1 MPLLRPA
8 TLNDLPAVTRIC
20 TLTGDDG
27 RDASGLYDDPELL
40 AHLWAAP
47 HLVADPSLAT
57 IVVDDD
63 GPAGYLVAA
72 ADTADFE
79 SWCERMWWPALRDR
93 YPLQAP
99 RRDRD
104 QEIVALLHAPEATP
118 ASITETYPAHLH
130 INLLPRAQ
138 GLGLGRALIERLV
151 GQLRERGVPGVHLGV
166 SGTNKPAI
174 GFYEHIGFAP
184 VAVEPDGGLIMGM
197 LLT

>member
-8 TLNDLPAVTRIC
+8 TLDDLPAVMRIC

-27 RDASGLYDDPELL
+27 RDASGQYDAPELL
-40 AHLWAAP
+40 AHHWAAP

-63 GPAGYLVAA
+63 GPTGYLVAT
-72 ADTADFE
+72 ADTVTFE
-79 SWCERMWWPALRDR
+79 AWCERMWWPALRDR

-104 QEIVALLHAPEATP
+104 QELVALLHAPEGTP
-118 ASITETYPAHLH
+118 ASITGAYPAHLH

-151 GQLRERGVPGVHLGV
+151 GQLRERGVPGLHLGV
-166 SGTNKPAI
+166 SGTNARAI
-174 GFYEHIGFAP
+174 AFYEHLGFVRLAT
-184 VAVEPDGGLIMGM
+184 EDDGGIIMGM
-197 LLT
+197 RLP

>member
-1 MPLLRPA
+1 MALLRPA
-8 TLNDLPAVTRIC
+8 TLDDLPAVTRIC

-27 RDASGLYDDPELL
+27 RDATGVYDDPELL
-40 AHLWAAP
+40 AQLWAAP
-47 HLVADPSLAT
+47 HLVADPALAT

-63 GPAGYLVAA
+63 GPAGYLVAT
-72 ADTADFE
+72 ADTVSFE
-79 SWCERMWWPALRDR
+79 AWCERMWWPALRDR

-104 QEIVALLHAPEATP
+104 QGLVALLHTPEATP
-118 ASITETYPAHLH
+118 ASITDAHPAHLH

-138 GLGLGRALIERLV
+138 GLGLGRALIERLL
-151 GQLRERGVPGVHLGV
+151 GQLRERGVAGVHLGV

-184 VAVEPDGGLIMGM
+184 VAVEPDGGLIMGRSV
-197 LLT
+197 T